1 MAVCH
6 PPADTADS
14 VSAAELKLLRACE
27 SQLGDDWLVFHSV
40 AWISRAA
47 GAEASDGELDLLL
60 CHPRHG
66 ILVIEVKGGGIGLDY
81 RTGDWTSTD
90 RGGRVHAIKNPFRQ
104 STRAK
109 YGVLEKLKESPAWMR
124 LGIGRFVIGH
134 AVFLPDV
141 GDSQR
146 LAGPDAPAEITG
158 DASDLARLDAWLI
171 GVMAF
176 WKGEDRYR
184 HDPIGPGGVAVV
196 RQIFAR
202 SVAARP
208 LLSARIG
215 EEEERR
221 LELTR
226 RQIGVLDLLSRQRR
240 VVISGGAGTGKTL
253 IAREKAERL
262 AGEGMR
268 TLLVCYNRPLAD
280 HVREQVAGVE
290 LMDVA
295 SFHQLCDRW
304 IRRAQ
309 AKLGRDL
316 VAEAR
321 RDYPRGDHFDLLQ
334 PMAMA
339 LAVDAFG
346 PRYDAIVVDEAQD
359 FVPEFWMPI
368 EMLLIGGEDAPL
380 YIFID
385 ENQDVYRRATEL
397 PVRTP
402 PMTLDRNCRNTGHI
416 HAAAYRYYRGDAV
429 EAPEIEGTQV
439 KTLIAGGLAKQ
450 ARAIAGAVTRLVT
463 EEGVAPHD
471 IAVLLCTGT
480 AKAEA
485 EAALAANAVPR
496 SISWGRLE
504 SYGHGVITV
513 DTVARFKGL
522 ERAIVILWIDGSD
535 PEQRRETFYVGLSR
549 AKSVLILCGT
559 QDDCRKVLE

>member
-14 VSAAELKLLRACE
+14 VSAAELRLLRACE
-27 SQLGDDWLVFHSV
+27 SQLEDDWLVLHSV
-40 AWISRAA
+40 AWISRVA
-47 GAEASDGELDLLL
+47 GAAASDGELDILL
-60 CHPRHG
+60 CHPRQG
-66 ILVIEVKGGGIGLDY
+66 ILAIEVKGGAIGLDY

-90 RGGRVHAIKNPFRQ
+90 RNGRVHAIKNPYRQ
-104 STRAK
+104 ATKAK
-109 YGVLEKLKESPAWMR
+109 YGVLDKLKESPAWAR

-134 AVFLPDV
+134 AVFMPDV
-141 GDSQR
+141 GDARR
-146 LAGPDAPAEITG
+146 LAGPDAPAEIIG
-158 DASDLARLDAWLI
+158 DAGDLARLRAWLT
-171 GVMAF
+171 GVMMF
-176 WKGEDRYR
+176 WAGEDKHR
-184 HDPIGPGGVAVV
+184 HDPIGSGGVAVV

-202 SVAARP
+202 SVSARP

-226 RQIGVLDLLSRQRR
+226 RQMAVLDLLSRQRR

-262 AGEGMR
+262 AAEGMR

-280 HVREQVAGVE
+280 HVREQVPGVE
-290 LMDVA
+290 LLDVA

-309 AKLGRDL
+309 VKLDRNL
-316 VAEAR
+316 IAEAR
-321 RDYPRGDHFDLLQ
+321 RDYPRGDHFDLVL
-334 PMAMA
+334 PIA
-339 LAVDAFG
+339 LAFAIDAFG

-359 FVPEFWMPI
+359 FGPEFWMPI
-368 EMLLIGGEDAPL
+368 EMLLRGGEDAPL

-385 ENQDVYRRATEL
+385 ENQDVYRRSTEL
-397 PVRTP
+397 PVKTP
-402 PMTLDRNCRNTGHI
+402 PITLDRNCRNTGHI

-429 EAPEIEGTQV
+429 EAPDIEGMRIE
-439 KTLIAGGLAKQ
+439 TLDAGDLAKQ
-450 ARAIAGAVTRLVT
+450 ARVIAGAVTRLVA

-471 IAVLLCTGT
+471 IAVLLCAST

-496 SISWGRLE
+496 SVSWGRLE
-504 SYGHGVITV
+504 SYGEGVVTV

-522 ERAIVILWIDGSD
+522 ERSVVILWIDGCD
-535 PEQRRETFYVGLSR
+535 PVQQRETFYVGLSR
-549 AKSVLILCGT
+549 AKSVLMLCGT